1 MEENLRQVEER
12 IRTNNCP
19 DLQRNILSVEDT
31 LDVLSGKWKVRIL
44 MAILKGNYRFRDLLE
59 WNHGLTD
66 KVLSHNLKVLINDGL
81 IEKHEISS
89 FPPMTEYRMTE
100 HGISLYKV
108 LAELMRWGEEHR
120 RYIINR

>member
-81 IEKHEISS
+81 VEKHEISS

-108 LAELMRWGEEHR
+108 MAELMRWGEEHR

>member
-108 LAELMRWGEEHR
+108 MAELMRWGEEHR